1 MPAPASPLTDSRQL
15 VRVLAAD
22 WNSPH
27 AVLQRYT
34 RTQPA
39 AAWQPV
45 GDALPV
51 MLGRAGLAWGRG
63 LHPES
68 ANQGR
73 IKCEG
78 DGRAPAGIFAL
89 TALFGAADPAGQL
102 AQSASLPFL
111 CASGDLKC
119 VDDPASQHYNQIV
132 DQTRV
137 ARIDWAS
144 CEDMLRPDTRYAIG
158 AVVGHNPDNRP
169 GAGSCIFLHVWQDA
183 VTPTAGCT
191 AASLANMSEVCA
203 WLDATANPLLVQL
216 PQAEYIRYRQAWA
229 LP

>member
-1 MPAPASPLTDSRQL
+1 MPCCSATPGLSLPLPGSPSATRYPSC
-15 VRVLAAD
+15 LAAPG
-22 WNSPH
+22 WPG
-27 AVLQRYT
+27 AGACT
-34 RTQPA
+34 RNPPA
-39 AAWQPV
+39 KAP
-45 GDALPV
+45 L
-51 MLGRAGLAWGRG
+51 
-63 LHPES
+63 
-68 ANQGR
+68 
-73 IKCEG
+73 KCEG

>member
-1 MPAPASPLTDSRQL
+1 M
-15 VRVLAAD
+15 
-22 WNSPH
+22 
-27 AVLQRYT
+27 
-34 RTQPA
+34 
-39 AAWQPV
+39 
-45 GDALPV
+45 
-51 MLGRAGLAWGRG
+51 
-63 LHPES
+63 
-68 ANQGR
+68 
-73 IKCEG
+73 
-78 DGRAPAGIFAL
+78 
-89 TALFGAADPAGQL
+89 
-102 AQSASLPFL
+102 QSASLPFL

-119 VDDPASQHYNQIV
+119 VDDPASPHYNQIV

>member
-1 MPAPASPLTDSRQL
+1 MPPPASPFADSRQL

-22 WNSPH
+22 WNSSD

-34 RTQPA
+34 RAQAA

-63 LHPES
+63 QHPES

-78 DGRAPAGIFAL
+78 DGCAPGGIFAL
-89 TALFGAADPAGQL
+89 TALFGAADPASQL
-102 AQSASLPFL
+102 AQSSSLPFL

-183 VTPTAGCT
+183 ATPTAGCT
-191 AASLANMSEVCA
+191 AASLADMSAVCT
-203 WLDATANPLLVQL
+203 WLDAAARPLLVQL
-216 PQAEYIRYRQAWA
+216 PQAEYARYREAWA

>member
-34 RTQPA
+34 RGEAA

-63 LHPES
+63 LHPAS
-68 ANQGR
+68 ANQGPV
-73 IKCEG
+73 KCEG
-78 DGRAPAGIFAL
+78 DGCAPAGIFAL
-89 TALFGAADPAGQL
+89 TALFGTVDPGGQL

-183 VTPTAGCT
+183 ATPTAGCT
-191 AASLANMSEVCA
+191 AASLADMSTVCA
-203 WLDATANPLLVQL
+203 WLDAAARPLLVQL
-216 PQAEYIRYRQAWA
+216 PQAEYARYREAWA